1 MVAVPPLTGQLTLEE
16 FLACPETQP
25 ACEYVEGK
33 VRQKPMPQGEHST
46 LQIRLGMAINE
57 VAVPEKL
64 AHGFTELRCT
74 FSGRSIVPDIAV
86 FAWSRIPRT
95 ERGRIANCFD
105 CHPDWVIEI
114 LSPEQSANQVIEKIL
129 YCLNAGTRL
138 GWLIDPQDESVM
150 VLQPDG
156 LPQVRSGVEPLP
168 VLEELG
174 RLNLSAQ
181 QVFAWLVV

>member
-1 MVAVPPLTGQLTLEE
+1 M
-16 FLACPETQP
+16 
-25 ACEYVEGK
+25 K
-33 VRQKPMPQGEHST
+33 VS
-46 LQIRLGMAINE
+46 
-57 VAVPEKL
+57 
-64 AHGFTELRCT
+64 FTELAWSDYLWLQKRDKRLLKRVNLLIKDVMRDA
-74 FSGRSIVPDIAV
+74 FEGIGKPEPFPDIAV

-95 ERGRIANCFD
+95 ERRRIANRFD

-114 LSPEQSANQVIEKIL
+114 LSPEQSANQVVEKIL

-156 LPQVRSGVEPLP
+156 LPQVRSGAEPLP
-168 VLEELG
+168 VLEGLD

-181 QVFAWLVV
+181 QIFAWLVV